1 MELRECSQPWFELQ
15 ISYDNNVGW
24 CCYYMGKQYQW
35 DFSAPLDIEAVW
47 NGEELVAARQLIAS
61 NMGKG
66 SGCDGCQWLRYSD
79 TPQFLT
85 VLDKAPE
92 NIKKNWRRAIENYE
106 ARRSHVDSFPVK
118 YYFNFGVSCN
128 IRCIMCSQE
137 HIRAAGEKYLP
148 AEPLLALKPYL
159 PMADQLHVIGGEPL
173 MIPGARVF
181 LDAVLADPEYAG
193 TMLAIYTNGTLLHQY
208 LDRFSGMNRMNICVS
223 LDSIGATYEHIRR
236 GATWSHVEK
245 NILDFVERGKRLGH
259 DWQAT
264 IACVIMKS
272 SISTLDKFVEWCVA
286 HDTPCHFAPLSGF
299 HPADDEDVFKYP
311 ELLDTVPGWQEK
323 FDRAIES
330 LKRHGWG
337 ESRADSLQKLK
348 ADLEKGYGNLKA
360 RQSLEN
366 MIQVAISNSVEID
379 KGFRAYI
386 TKAQGLIELNYFNKA
401 QEFCNRTAAEIS
413 AGPAEDA
420 ATPTPAGAYWN
431 QRHRLAALKQRF
443 STMSDA
449 VDHKTDLNLYQWMQ
463 IAAMALEF
471 RPDLILELGRGRGN
485 STCIFT
491 EVANILGGKDSCSV
505 TSLCLSFDYVT
516 EVVPRLLESK
526 VVDRQ
531 WFQPLDC
538 WYTDILAFDYEALLK
553 GKKRVLVFWDA
564 HGFEVA
570 GCMLGRILPQLVEK
584 QHMVL
589 MHDMSDQRYL
599 GPHSFKYN
607 GERLWRGNNWEGPR
621 IILGNINSAV
631 EQAVSIT
638 DFSSRN
644 HIELL
649 SADHSNHTEIKP
661 YPERMKELQQLLG
674 DEFFQLQG
682 HWFCFSLND
691 YPGPFTFPKY
701 VAPEKYLADEQVEL
715 VSKLNLK

>member
-1 MELRECSQPWFELQ
+1 MELRDCSQPWFEMQ
-15 ISYDNNVGW
+15 ISYDGNVGW
-24 CCYYMGKQYQW
+24 CCYYMGKQYRW
-35 DFSAPLDIEAVW
+35 DCASPIDLPSVW
-47 NGEELVAARQLIAS
+47 NGEEIITARELIDSNRAS
-61 NMGKG
+61 G

-79 TPQFLT
+79 TPQFLSVPDGT
-85 VLDKAPE
+85 PE
-92 NIKKNWRRAIENYE
+92 KIRKNWLRAIENYE
-106 ARRSHVDSFPVK
+106 NRQSRIDSFPVK

-137 HIRAAGEKYLP
+137 HIRAGGEAHLP
-148 AEPLLALKPYL
+148 VEPLLALKPYL
-159 PMADQLHVIGGEPL
+159 SMADQLHVIGGEPL
-173 MIPGARVF
+173 MIPGARAF
-181 LDAVLADPEYAG
+181 LDGILADPEFAG

-208 LDRFSGMNRMNICVS
+208 MDRFSGMNRMNICVS

-236 GATWSHVEK
+236 GAKWSHVER
-245 NILDFVERGKRLGH
+245 NILAFIEQGKRLGL

-264 IACVIMKS
+264 IACVLMKS
-272 SISTLDKFVEWCVA
+272 SISTLDTFVEWCIA
-286 HDTPCHFAPLSGF
+286 HDAPCHFAPISGK
-299 HPADDEDVFKYP
+299 HAAPDEDVFGNP
-311 ELLDTVPGWQEK
+311 ALLDEIPEWRDI
-323 FDRAIES
+323 FDRAADALTRRS
-330 LKRHGWG
+330 WG
-337 ESRADSLQKLK
+337 ESRAESLKKLK
-348 ADLEKGYGNLKA
+348 ADLEFRYGEQKA

-366 MIQVAISNSVEID
+366 MIQVAIDNEVEID
-379 KGFRAYI
+379 RGFRAFI
-386 TKAQGLIELNYFNKA
+386 TKAQGLMELNYFDRA
-401 QEFCNRTAAEIS
+401 RELCDRTAAELS
-413 AGPAEDA
+413 AGQANQA

-431 QRHRLAALKQRF
+431 QRHRLAGLKERF

-463 IAAMALEF
+463 IAATALEF

-491 EVANILGGKDSCSV
+491 EVANILGGKEYCSV

-516 EVVPRLLESK
+516 HVIPRLLESR
-526 VVDRQ
+526 VVGRQ

-538 WYTDILAFDYEALLK
+538 WYTDILAFDYETLLK

-570 GCMLGRILPQLVEK
+570 GCMLGRILPQLVDK
-584 QHMVL
+584 KHMVL

-599 GPHSFKYN
+599 GPDSVKYN

-621 IILGNINSAV
+621 IILGHINSAV
-631 EQAVSIT
+631 EQAVSIS

-644 HIELL
+644 GIELL

-661 YPERMKELQQLLG
+661 YPEKMNELQQLLG
-674 DEFFQLQG
+674 GEFFQLQG

-701 VAPEKYLADEQVEL
+701 VPPEKYLADEQIEL
-715 VSKLNLK
+715 IGKLSLK